1 MTGHWSRPCRM
12 AKHLVDLYQSSR
24 KKIDKNVEA
33 NFTDQRDYS
42 RFDPSRMTHLDV
54 ADYFEQANDKICP
67 SDEFPNDDFKLL
79 MDE

>member
-1 MTGHWSRPCRM
+1 M
-12 AKHLVDLYQSSR
+12 DLYQASR

-42 RFDPSRMTHLDV
+42 MFDPSRMTHLDV
-54 ADYFEQANDKICP
+54 ADYFEQAGDKICP
-67 SDEFPNDDFKLL
+67 SDEFPSDKFKLL